1 MTASQSWRELAS
13 AGNGPQGG
21 PPNGFQLR
29 AWWRSLAIRER
40 RMVTAACILV
50 VAAVVWWVAL
60 APALT
65 SLRNSQALHSQLDAQ
80 LQQMQAL
87 KAQALALQSQPI
99 MPTDEARRALQ
110 AGIRQTLGN
119 SAQAVFAGD
128 RATVTLK
135 GVPADALAQWLVQA
149 RVNARSLAVEAHL
162 VKSASSNGA
171 GTANPVAWD
180 GTLVMTL
187 PAK

>member
-1 MTASQSWRELAS
+1 MRNF
-13 AGNGPQGG
+13 NGPQAGLQ
-21 PPNGFQLR
+21 NGFHIQ

-40 RMVTAACILV
+40 RLVSVACILV
-50 VAAVVWWVAL
+50 AAAVLWWFAL

-65 SLRNSQALHSQLDAQ
+65 SLRGSQALHSQLDAQ

-87 KAQALALQSQPI
+87 KAQALALKSQPI
-99 MPTDEARRALQ
+99 MQADEARRALQ
-110 AGIRQTLGN
+110 TGIRQTLGN
-119 SAQAVFAGD
+119 SVQAVFAGD
-128 RATVTLK
+128 RVTVTLK

-149 RVNARSLAVEAHL
+149 RVNARSLAVEARL
-162 VKSASSNGA
+162 VKSVSANGA
-171 GTANPVAWD
+171 GTTSPVTWD